1 MRRSPVIVRSC
12 PSLRAGSAGTSG
24 VGVCPT
30 GGVAG
35 NAALA
40 GMRAPHFEQ
49 NSAVEGILA
58 PQEGHNV
65 SVGSAAGKRLAQL
78 KQRV

>member
-1 MRRSPVIVRSC
+1 
-12 PSLRAGSAGTSG
+12 
-24 VGVCPT
+24 
-30 GGVAG
+30 
-35 NAALA
+35 
-40 GMRAPHFEQ
+40 MRAPHFEQ